1 MAIRSLL
8 FAAALASQARA
19 QGCVNPNA
27 KYSVQ
32 TLHYNNLGPQ
42 NNGTAFVAVRD
53 AADYNSAAAACTGV
67 GESLVKVSDLSESDM
82 KELQWQLS
90 YLASTDDLG
99 DDVTFWVKG
108 TEEGK
113 CATYSPSSGKT
124 GDADCSKSLLALCT
138 NSAPPTTEDETGHE
152 MSTEITVQTEDL
164 SVRGYRDQRSFRFL
178 SIPFADAPTGKL
190 RFMAPQK
197 YTGAK
202 DIDGTKMPA
211 SCMQAPSDY
220 GDTRNTSE
228 DCLYLNVFTPLVPAH
243 RATKIKRRPVAV
255 YFYGGAFVE
264 GAISLFDYD
273 GGNFASRS
281 DVVVVTVNYRLGALG
296 FLASKSAID
305 GSQGIKDQV
314 AALQWVKENIAAF
327 GGDADQ
333 VTIFGQSAGGQ
344 SVVALLSS
352 SAAKGLFKGAISQ
365 SAPVDLPW
373 FTRDAYTEYVTPAVS
388 KAVGCSDASSEKDLL
403 ACLQKVP
410 AEQFLSSATNL
421 SAALKTI
428 SSSIASNVF
437 HSSLFVASVEPIM
450 PMIDDTKSG
459 VIDGQFYDL
468 VKSGKLPCKVPVMF
482 STVTNEGTL
491 FVNDVLPTSI
501 GSSQQTLDATLGV
514 IFTQALADKIEQ
526 SGSFTVDTS
535 DPDGTRNT
543 IGDLITRSSWTCAQ
557 SFILDAAASGDVFPA
572 IYQVE
577 ISDGH
582 MQSNAKDVTPT
593 CFPNSSYNATCH
605 TADVLPIWGNVNS
618 KTKGTRPYYSNND
631 LLHSQFM
638 NDIWGAFFHTA
649 NPQPNADVLAK
660 RGPAYAYS
668 AKTFAKGG
676 YEIAKYTKNAKE
688 VPLLSIPPAST
699 QNPGETKQCA
709 VFKDYGFTFQHV
721 NANMPVRKRLAKLL
735 GW

>member
-8 FAAALASQARA
+8 VAAALAAQASA
-19 QGCVNPNA
+19 QGCANPGA

-67 GESLVKVSDLSESDM
+67 GESLVTISGLSESDL
-82 KELQWQLS
+82 KELQYQLS

-99 DDVTFWVKG
+99 DDVAFWVKG
-108 TEEGK
+108 EDGK
-113 CATYSPSSGKT
+113 CATYSPSSSKI
-124 GDADCSKSLLALCT
+124 GDADCGKSLLALCT
-138 NSAPPTTEDETGHE
+138 NSAPPTTEDKTGHE
-152 MSTEITVQTEDL
+152 QSTEITVQTDEL

-178 SIPFADAPTGKL
+178 SIPFANAPTGKL

-197 YTGAK
+197 YTGK
-202 DIDGTKMPA
+202 KEIDGTKMPA
-211 SCMQAPSDY
+211 SCMQAASDY
-220 GDTRNTSE
+220 GDTRNLSE
-228 DCLYLNVFTPLVPAH
+228 DCLYVNVFTPLVPAH

-264 GAISLFDYD
+264 GAISLVDYD

-281 DVVVVTVNYRLGALG
+281 DVVIVTVNYRLGALG
-296 FLASKSAID
+296 FLASKSAMD
-305 GSQGIKDQV
+305 GSMGIKDQV
-314 AALQWVKENIAAF
+314 AALQWVKDNIAAF

-373 FTRDAYTEYVTPAVS
+373 FTRDVYTEYVTPAVT
-388 KAVGCSDASSEKDLL
+388 KAVGCSAEASEKDLL

-410 AEQFLSSATNL
+410 AEQFLSSSKSL
-421 SAALKTI
+421 SSALSTVAA
-428 SSSIASNVF
+428 SIASNYF
-437 HSSLFVASVEPIM
+437 HSSLFVASVEPIL

-491 FVNDVLPTSI
+491 FVNSFLSTSI
-501 GSSQQTLDATLGV
+501 GSSQQTLDATLGA
-514 IFTQALADKIEQ
+514 IFTQELADKIEK
-526 SGSFTVDTS
+526 SGAFEVDTS

-543 IGDLITRSSWTCAQ
+543 IGDLITHASWTCAQ
-557 SFILDAAASGDVFPA
+557 SFILDSAGDVFPA

-577 ISDGH
+577 VGSGH
-582 MQSNAKDVTPT
+582 QQSNAKDVTST
-593 CFPNSSYNATCH
+593 CFPNNSYNATCH
-605 TADVLPIWGNVNS
+605 TADVLPVWGNVNS
-618 KTKGTRPYYSNND
+618 KTKGTRPYYDNND

-638 NDIWGAFFHTA
+638 NDIWGAFFHTG
-649 NPQPNADVLAK
+649 NPQPDAEVLAK

-668 AKTFAKGG
+668 TKTFAKGG
-676 YEIAKYTKNAKE
+676 YEVEQYKANAKE
-688 VPLLSIPPAST
+688 LPLLSIPPTST
-699 QNPGETKQCA
+699 ANPGETKQCA
-709 VFKDYGFTFQHV
+709 VFKDYGFTFQHAKV
-721 NANMPVRKRLAKLL
+721 DLSVKKRLAKLFRR
-735 GW
+735 W